1 MDPVRQQELAV
12 GTTGVI
18 PETTGSKL
26 PPDRHNQTPT
36 LVTEVANCSTGKK
49 TSVEIPKPST
59 LFHFIDLLAL
69 RVIVT
74 RDAEESSVDTP
85 RAKTSQASQPI

>member
-18 PETTGSKL
+18 PETTGKKL

-36 LVTEVANCSTGKK
+36 LVTEVASCSTGKK
-49 TSVEIPKPST
+49 TSVEEPNQ
-59 LFHFIDLLAL
+59 FHAVYFIRLLAL
-69 RVIVT
+69 RV
-74 RDAEESSVDTP
+74 
-85 RAKTSQASQPI
+85 

>member
-18 PETTGSKL
+18 PETTGKKL

-36 LVTEVANCSTGKK
+36 LVTEVASCSTGKK
-49 TSVEIPKPST
+49 TQPRNVVAIRRVYLKV
-59 LFHFIDLLAL
+59 LLAL
-69 RVIVT
+69 RV
-74 RDAEESSVDTP
+74 
-85 RAKTSQASQPI
+85 

>member
-1 MDPVRQQELAV
+1 MRQQELAV

-18 PETTGSKL
+18 PETTGKKL

-36 LVTEVANCSTGKK
+36 LVTEVASCSTGKK
-49 TSVEIPKPST
+49 TNLEKLWRSVAV
-59 LFHFIDLLAL
+59 HFIDLLAL

-74 RDAEESSVDTP
+74 RDAEIVTP
-85 RAKTSQASQPI
+85 

>member
-18 PETTGSKL
+18 PETTGKKL

-36 LVTEVANCSTGKK
+36 LVTEVACFSTGKK
-49 TSVEIPKPST
+49 TQPRKVVAIRRVY
-59 LFHFIDLLAL
+59 FIDLLAL
-69 RVIVT
+69 R
-74 RDAEESSVDTP
+74 SP
-85 RAKTSQASQPI
+85 R